1 MQSTNLISIIQ
12 HLQTF
17 FVIIASFLLII
28 FLINAEGLDASKD
41 LIMFLLGGIIGLVN
55 PLGEIKK

>member
-28 FLINAEGLDASKD
+28 FLINTEGLELSKD

>member
-1 MQSTNLISIIQ
+1 MQSINFISIIQ

-17 FVIIASFLLII
+17 FVIVCSFLLII

>member
-28 FLINAEGLDASKD
+28 FLINAEGLESSKD

>member
-1 MQSTNLISIIQ
+1 MQSTNLISVIQ

-28 FLINAEGLDASKD
+28 FLINAEGLELSKD

>member
-1 MQSTNLISIIQ
+1 MQSINFISIIQ

-28 FLINAEGLDASKD
+28 FLINAEGLESSKD
-41 LIMFLLGGIIGLVN
+41 LIMFLLGGIIGVVN